1 MRSCATARPLPT
13 ALQLPWAAE
22 PLRCGTASTPRPLAD
37 RSYQRRRAALPDGD
51 PAASLMREH
60 EVGGIIEIN
69 DDIEEI
75 ETTAGNVC

>member
-1 MRSCATARPLPT
+1 MRHC
-13 ALQLPWAAE
+13 
-22 PLRCGTASTPRPLAD
+22 
-37 RSYQRRRAALPDGD
+37 PDGD